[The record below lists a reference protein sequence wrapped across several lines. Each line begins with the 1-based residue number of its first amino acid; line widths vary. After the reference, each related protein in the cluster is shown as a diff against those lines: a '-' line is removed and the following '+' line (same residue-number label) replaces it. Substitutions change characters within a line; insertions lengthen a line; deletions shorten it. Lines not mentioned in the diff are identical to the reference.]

1 MIENPFRRAGS
12 RIALPQAGS
21 TAMKIP
27 FLIFLVSGLATLQL
41 EPLATRG
48 VEILFAITITSAAAH
63 PGDNRINC
71 LREELADVQLD
82 LMKVLETDHAVTER
96 LEAREAS
103 LKYAIRA
110 AQVRRDELAQ
120 RRMAGSAGTPQS

>member
-1 MIENPFRRAGS
+1 
-12 RIALPQAGS
+12 
-21 TAMKIP
+21 MKIP

>member
-1 MIENPFRRAGS
+1 
-12 RIALPQAGS
+12 
-21 TAMKIP
+21 MKIP
-27 FLIFLVSGLATLQL
+27 SLIFLVSGLATLQL
-41 EPLATRG
+41 EPLATRS
-48 VEILFAITITSAAAH
+48 VQILVAFVTTSPPKSAQ
-63 PGDNRINC
+63 PGDKPGEDRISC

-110 AQVRRDELAQ
+110 AQVTRDELAQ
-120 RRMAGSAGTPQS
+120 YGKAGAKRTPQS